1 MAAKTVTLTDVSF
14 KGDGSAIQ
22 AVWANATESD
32 TFAPVKM
39 AEYTA
44 RSISIQGTF
53 GGATV
58 VVNGSIDGT
67 NYSGLSNPAGSAISK
82 TSAAVVGVF
91 ESTVYYQPVASGGTG
106 QTLTVSMLFVG
117 PRRYPS

>member
-1 MAAKTVTLTDVSF
+1 MAVKAVTVTDVS
-14 KGDGSAIQ
+14 KVGDGSAML
-22 AVWANATESD
+22 AVWAAATEAD
-32 TFAPVKM
+32 TFAAVPM
-39 AEYTA
+39 PEYQA

-67 NYSGLSNPAGSAISK
+67 NFTGLTNPAGVAISK

-91 ESTVYYQPVASGGTG
+91 EAVRYYQPAHSGGSSES
-106 QTLTVSMLFVG
+106 LTVSMLFIG
-117 PRRYPS
+117 PRRY